1 MEILVSMQCL
11 GLAMGVLLLF
21 LLSGAVCIFWLL
33 PAVKWRR
40 LRKSGLAGPPPL
52 FPLGNL
58 VEMSKKGGETSSPGS
73 SSIAHDIHSR
83 VLPYFSRWREAYG
96 KCVFVYWLGT
106 EPFLYV
112 ADPEFLKRVTSGA
125 MDKKWGKPDVFKHD
139 RKPLFGKGLVMVDG
153 DEWTHHRHII
163 TPAFSMTNLKA
174 MVSVMEETT
183 KKMLT
188 EWSERLARGQ
198 REIDVEKD
206 VTKNAAEII
215 AKTSFGIS
223 EGNGEKVFGKLQL
236 MQKMLFQTNRPVGV
250 PFGKLMFAKRSYG
263 AWKLGK
269 EIDQLL
275 YAVIS
280 SRKEEEGDGKTTPKQ
295 DLLGLLLAG
304 NRENAQGGGRKLT
317 ARELVDECKTFF
329 FGGHETTAIAL
340 SWALFLL
347 ALHPEWQSALREEV
361 VQVSGG
367 RPLDSTMFSKL
378 TKMGW
383 VWNEV
388 LRLYPPSPNAQRQA
402 KDDIQVGDTMV
413 IPKGTNM
420 WIDLVG
426 MHHDPALWGDDVN
439 EFNPER
445 FRKDLHGGCRHRM
458 GFLPFGLGERI
469 CVGRNL
475 TAMEFKIVL
484 SLILRSFSWSL
495 SPAYAHSPKVMLTL
509 RPSHGVHLVLHP
521 FP

>member
-1 MEILVSMQCL
+1 
-11 GLAMGVLLLF
+11 
-21 LLSGAVCIFWLL
+21 
-33 PAVKWRR
+33 
-40 LRKSGLAGPPPL
+40 
-52 FPLGNL
+52 
-58 VEMSKKGGETSSPGS
+58 
-73 SSIAHDIHSR
+73 
-83 VLPYFSRWREAYG
+83 
-96 KCVFVYWLGT
+96 
-106 EPFLYV
+106 
-112 ADPEFLKRVTSGA
+112 
-125 MDKKWGKPDVFKHD
+125 
-139 RKPLFGKGLVMVDG
+139 
-153 DEWTHHRHII
+153 
-163 TPAFSMTNLKA
+163 
-174 MVSVMEETT
+174 MEETT

-367 RPLDSTMFSKL
+367 RPLDSTMLSKL
-378 TKMGW
+378 TKVRIIMTFSKAQKQ
-383 VWNEV
+383 
-388 LRLYPPSPNAQRQA
+388 SPFTRFFF
-402 KDDIQVGDTMV
+402 
-413 IPKGTNM
+413 
-420 WIDLVG
+420 LVFFFTS
-426 MHHDPALWGDDVN
+426 D
-439 EFNPER
+439 
-445 FRKDLHGGCRHRM
+445 
-458 GFLPFGLGERI
+458 
-469 CVGRNL
+469 
-475 TAMEFKIVL
+475 
-484 SLILRSFSWSL
+484 SSF
-495 SPAYAHSPKVMLTL
+495 
-509 RPSHGVHLVLHP
+509 
-521 FP
+521 